1 MVDVERL
8 LNEYV
13 DNMPAWDATNPEE
26 LTQALRSSPEPY
38 WTTLRQFLQQH
49 GIRPEYSMLTTIE
62 PDDVDYEQG
71 IIVTFDKSANPLIKH
86 FWFGYYYPKDG
97 EPSFGI
103 FD

>member
-1 MVDVERL
+1 
-8 LNEYV
+8 
-13 DNMPAWDATNPEE
+13 
-26 LTQALRSSPEPY
+26 
-38 WTTLRQFLQQH
+38 
-49 GIRPEYSMLTTIE
+49 MLTTIE